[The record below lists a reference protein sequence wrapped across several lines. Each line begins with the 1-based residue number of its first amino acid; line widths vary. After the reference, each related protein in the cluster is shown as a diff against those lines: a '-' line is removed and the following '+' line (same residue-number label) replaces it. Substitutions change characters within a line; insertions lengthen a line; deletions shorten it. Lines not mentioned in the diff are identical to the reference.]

1 MNRFHPS
8 SKFLYSLR
16 SSLII
21 AEKDARIYYI
31 KPPVIIFGILF
42 PLFFFL
48 AFALGKKVSPLILVP
63 SLVAMTLFF
72 TSSSVG
78 PLVTPWER
86 TARTYER
93 LLTTPVSLFSLLLG
107 DVLAGLIFGMA
118 ISVVPLLIG
127 FIFFDVE
134 TLHPFLLAGGM
145 LLSSFCFSS
154 LGVFL
159 SSPATEAPSQVMM
172 LSALV
177 RFPLIFISG
186 IFIPLEHLPYW
197 GKLIAPISPLTYT
210 TDIVKHSLY
219 DAGFYPVFGDIL
231 MILVFSIIFFSL
243 ALKFHR
249 RNLTRGI

>member
-1 MNRFHPS
+1 MNRFYAS
-8 SKFLYSLR
+8 NFLYSLR
-16 SSLII
+16 GSLVI

-48 AFALGKKVSPLILVP
+48 AFALGKEVLPHIFVP
-63 SLVAMTLFF
+63 GLVAMTLFF

-107 DVLAGLIFGMA
+107 DALAGLIFGIT
-118 ISVVPLLIG
+118 ISLIPLAVG
-127 FIFFDVE
+127 FIFFGAKIA
-134 TLHPFLLAGGM
+134 HPFLLAGGM
-145 LLSSFCFSS
+145 FFSSLCFSS
-154 LGVFL
+154 LGTLL
-159 SSPATEAPSQVMM
+159 SSPKTEAPSQVMM

-186 IFIPLEHLPYW
+186 IFIPLENLPFW
-197 GKLIAPISPLTYT
+197 GRLVAPVSPLTYAA
-210 TDIVKHSLY
+210 DIIRYSLY
-219 DAGFYPVFGDIL
+219 GLGFYPVYLNITAIL
-231 MILVFSIIFFSL
+231 TFSVGFFSL
-243 ALKFHR
+243 ALQLHK
-249 RNLTRGI
+249 RNLIR